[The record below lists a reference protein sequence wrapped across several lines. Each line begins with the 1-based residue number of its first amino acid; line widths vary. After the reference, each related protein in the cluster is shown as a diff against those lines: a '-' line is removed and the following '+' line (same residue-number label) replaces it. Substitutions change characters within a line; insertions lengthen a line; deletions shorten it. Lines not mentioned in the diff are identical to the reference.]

1 MGIKI
6 KYGGLAFLV
15 DESTGRPV
23 GLRDERD
30 GAEYF
35 IPIFDTSQTG
45 LRKPDGSTAVVG
57 GGGSSMPTMG
67 SFVYT
72 GGLLTSFV
80 EDGIT
85 YTIGRD
91 GNGRMT
97 TLTGGGTTRTVQRD
111 GNGKFIGWA

>member
-15 DESTGRPV
+15 DEATGRPV
-23 GLRDERD
+23 GLRDEKD
-30 GAEYF
+30 GTEYF
-35 IPIFDTSQTG
+35 MPLFDAAFTG

-67 SFVYT
+67 SFAFT
-72 GGLLTSFV
+72 GGLLTSYV

-85 YTIGRD
+85 YTISRD
-91 GNGRMT
+91 GTGRIT
-97 TLTGGGTTRTVQRD
+97 SVTGGGVTRTVLRD
-111 GNGKFIGWA
+111 GNGKFQGWA